1 VELPEDTSPVSG
13 RIPWWAVV
21 SAGAA
26 PLFLGGG
33 LALAQ
38 SRQPPGYNPVRDT
51 ISALAATGAT
61 DRWVMTSALAAVG
74 ACHVVTASGLR
85 PARHAGRVVLAVGGT
100 ATVLVAAF
108 PQPAHGNSVAHTVA
122 ATVAFVSLAS
132 WPVFAVAGRAAG
144 PLLARAPASAAT
156 VILLGAVAWFALEL
170 HGGHRGLAER
180 AAAGTQALWPL
191 AVVVTTRRA
200 RTRLRR
206 PVPSASPLA
215 GDP

>member
-1 VELPEDTSPVSG
+1 VDAVGETPATSVP
-13 RIPWWAVV
+13 IPWWALA

-26 PLFLGGG
+26 PVFLAGG

-74 ACHVVTASGLR
+74 ACHVVTAAGLR
-85 PARHAGRVVLAVGGT
+85 PARNAGRVVLAVGGT

-122 ATVAFVSLAS
+122 ATVAFLALAS
-132 WPVFAVAGRAAG
+132 WPVVAVAGRPAG
-144 PLLARAPASAAT
+144 PLLMRAPSTGAT
-156 VILLGAVAWFALEL
+156 VILLAAVAWFALEL

-200 RTRLRR
+200 RARR
-206 PVPSASPLA
+206 WQAAPSGSE
-215 GDP
+215 